1 MYYPLLGQIT
11 FWILIIWGWAADG
24 FTLATRITFLALWI
38 AGYVLFPY
46 VPNGNWWFA
55 PYVAV
60 LDIVMI
66 FIVIRDNA
74 RLS

>member
-1 MYYPLLGQIT
+1 MYYPLLGHIT

-46 VPNGNWWFA
+46 IPNGGWWFA
-55 PYVAV
+55 PYVAI

>member
-46 VPNGNWWFA
+46 FPNGYSWFA
-55 PYVAV
+55 PYVAI